1 MGGEEK
7 KKLYTSIKDIMVEKR
22 VDTFSTTATIKHNDS
37 PLDKGGEIL
46 SVLTYFNNKLAQRD
60 VHNTFFKGIMP
71 AE

>member
-1 MGGEEK
+1 
-7 KKLYTSIKDIMVEKR
+7 MVEKR
-22 VDTFSTTATIKHNDS
+22 MGTFSTTATIKHNDS